1 MDKRQTLFAFRL
13 ANATGEPRLDRDA
26 PGTDTPDADALLTRW
41 KARDGIAAAGCT
53 DYRFPGN
60 LRAYSQVL
68 GNDRGLY
75 C

>member
-13 ANATGEPRLDRDA
+13 ADTTREPPPDRDA
-26 PGTDTPDADALLTRW
+26 PHGHVHDPQW

-60 LRAYSQVL
+60 LRAYSQVF

>member
-1 MDKRQTLFAFRL
+1 MDKQQTLFAFRL
-13 ANATGEPRLDRDA
+13 ADATGEPRRDRDA
-26 PGTDTPDADALLTRW
+26 FDEHAHVNQWT
-41 KARDGIAAAGCT
+41 ARDSIATAGCT

>member
-13 ANATGEPRLDRDA
+13 ADATREPRLDRDA
-26 PGTDTPDADALLTRW
+26 LDEHPPVTQW
-41 KARDGIAAAGCT
+41 KAQDGIASAGCT

>member
-13 ANATGEPRLDRDA
+13 ADATCEPRQDRDA
-26 PGTDTPDADALLTRW
+26 RITDAPDTHALQW
-41 KARDGIAAAGCT
+41 KAQDGIAVAGCT

-60 LRAYSQVL
+60 LRAYSQVM

>member
-13 ANATGEPRLDRDA
+13 ADTTRDPPPDRHSPRVHAHD
-26 PGTDTPDADALLTRW
+26 PQW

-60 LRAYSQVL
+60 LRAWSQVL

>member
-13 ANATGEPRLDRDA
+13 AQSVCEASTEHDA
-26 PGTDTPDADALLTRW
+26 HEARIPDIQW
-41 KARDGIAAAGCT
+41 KARDGVAVAGCT

>member
-1 MDKRQTLFAFRL
+1 MDTKQTLFAFRL
-13 ANATGEPRLDRDA
+13 AARQDE
-26 PGTDTPDADALLTRW
+26 TRGKW
-41 KARDGIAAAGCT
+41 KAQEGRAAAGCT

-60 LRAYSQVL
+60 VRAYSQVL

>member
-1 MDKRQTLFAFRL
+1 MEKRQALFAFRL
-13 ANATGEPRLDRDA
+13 ADATREPQPDRQS
-26 PGTDTPDADALLTRW
+26 PDPKW
-41 KARDGIAAAGCT
+41 KAQEGVAAAGCT

-60 LRAYSQVL
+60 VRAYSQVF

>member
-1 MDKRQTLFAFRL
+1 MDRQQTLFAFRL
-13 ANATGEPRLDRDA
+13 ADATGESRRDRDA
-26 PGTDTPDADALLTRW
+26 LDEPARAIQW
-41 KARDGIAAAGCT
+41 KAREGAATAGCT

>member
-13 ANATGEPRLDRDA
+13 ADTTRESSPDRNMPHGHARD
-26 PGTDTPDADALLTRW
+26 PQW

-60 LRAYSQVL
+60 LRAWSQVF

>member
-1 MDKRQTLFAFRL
+1 MDKRQILFAFRL
-13 ANATGEPRLDRDA
+13 ADATRETPPDRDA
-26 PGTDTPDADALLTRW
+26 PHDGHAHDPRW

-60 LRAYSQVL
+60 LRAWSQVL